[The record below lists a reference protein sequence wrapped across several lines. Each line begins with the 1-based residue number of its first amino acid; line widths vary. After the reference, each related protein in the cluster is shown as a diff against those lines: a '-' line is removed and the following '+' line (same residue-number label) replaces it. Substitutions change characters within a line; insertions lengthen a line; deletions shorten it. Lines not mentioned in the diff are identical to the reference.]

1 METGASRSP
10 EKTGQEGRI
19 VMENA
24 FASMKT
30 ITLPRACGTEQQSV
44 FVCVNGRTFQVPRGK
59 AVEVRSRCMRCWK
72 TQDGSWRRHGS
83 SRMSW
88 PLAEGC
94 GQKKGGGAH
103 DHPRGA

>member
-10 EKTGQEGRI
+10 EKTGQKGRI

-30 ITLPRACGTEQQSV
+30 ITLPRAGGTEQQSV

-59 AVEVRSRCMRCWK
+59 AVEVPEPVYEVLENA
-72 TQDGSWRRHGS
+72 RRQLEAA
-83 SRMSW
+83 RKLEDE
-88 PLAEGC
+88 LAAG
-94 GQKKGGGAH
+94 
-103 DHPRGA
+103 